1 MIVSVQRMV
10 KLSAVW
16 RVFGGE
22 SCSGR
27 SFLFTSV
34 IIAQRSRTGHDGFH
48 IDLQQR
54 DKEREAGCTTN
65 QQGEKIKIYSELIK
79 TSFRSIN
86 LVFYFPHEHCDNHL
100 NCHFIWFIQIQHEN
114 IQPVFVFSEVSS
126 CFRNFLV
133 FFFSILKSGTLRH
146 QLILTFHVVI
156 ILPK

>member
-1 MIVSVQRMV
+1 MVSVQRMV

-86 LVFYFPHEHCDNHL
+86 LVFYFPHEHCDNQSFHL
-100 NCHFIWFIQIQHEN
+100 IHSDSAWKYSASVCFQWSFFLFQEFSSFIF
-114 IQPVFVFSEVSS
+114 
-126 CFRNFLV
+126 
-133 FFFSILKSGTLRH
+133 
-146 QLILTFHVVI
+146 
-156 ILPK
+156 